1 MSNKN
6 DIFIYFD
13 DQDNL
18 SDDQN
23 NSGWVTNF
31 NRFLASMVGQIARYE
46 PNVNTSN
53 EGAVPSVED
62 LKDTAVFVFVISTV
76 SAGSDNCTQ
85 AIENFKTA
93 ALKSGSTKSEILGP
107 RIFKVMKVP
116 VAQSE
121 QAEAIQVYAG
131 YDLYDFDIATGSARE
146 INDFFSRN
154 AEKSYW
160 LKLVDLAYDI
170 SEVLMAFHEMD
181 NGVKLEEI
189 NKIFLAET
197 GPDLHTQRNIIKREL
212 QRSGFEVLPK
222 ELLPV
227 ENTKD
232 HIREGLKKSVVSIH
246 LLGENILKQEGEDI
260 VGMQNDVASE
270 LLKEQDK
277 EIDFS
282 RLIWI
287 SPFFRVTTDEQ
298 QGYLENLRRDV
309 EETGNT
315 EIFQTPFE
323 DFRSII
329 RRTLSE
335 SSSSEYL
342 ETEETG
348 SKKTKIYIVYEKS
361 DSENL
366 DRLVH
371 HLESQDFEVLQPS
384 FDGSLI
390 DIRQQHLQNLVN
402 MDAVIVYFGSVNE
415 FWVKMKLL
423 DILKS
428 PGFGRLKSLNNIAIM
443 GQAGESFDTQA
454 FSNYNVTLIGKDDP
468 TSKELD
474 QFLGKIKES

>member
-46 PNVNTSN
+46 PNVNTSI

-62 LKDTAVFVFVISTV
+62 LKDTAVFVFVISPA
-76 SAGSDNCTQ
+76 SIGSENCIQ
-85 AIENFKTA
+85 ALENFKTA

-107 RIFKVMKVP
+107 RIFKVMKAP
-116 VAQSE
+116 VAQDE
-121 QAEAIQVYAG
+121 QAKAIQV
-131 YDLYDFDIATGSARE
+131 
-146 INDFFSRN
+146 
-154 AEKSYW
+154 YW

-181 NGVKLEEI
+181 DGSKLEEI
-189 NKIFLAET
+189 NKIYLTET

-222 ELLPV
+222 ELLPI

-232 HIREGLKKSVVSIH
+232 FIREGLKKSVVSIH

-371 HLESQDFEVLQPS
+371 HLESQDYEVLQPS

-443 GQAGESFDTQA
+443 GQAGESFNDSA